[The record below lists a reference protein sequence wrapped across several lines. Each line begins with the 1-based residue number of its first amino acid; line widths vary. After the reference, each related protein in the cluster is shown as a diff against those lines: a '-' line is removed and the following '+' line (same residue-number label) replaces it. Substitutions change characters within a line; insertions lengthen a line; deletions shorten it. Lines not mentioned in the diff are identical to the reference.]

1 MKNTLI
7 NSCNQL
13 KRDGILS
20 VADIEKCRKID
31 SSYGGLNKK
40 LEKKIFNENR
50 EDRLT
55 KLDNIHESI
64 GKVIESEF
72 DVLKKD
78 IKDIGETKKFRDV
91 IKDSKYN
98 NFGNLYALMR
108 MIMIETDKKI
118 LKRYENNENINY
130 DDILN
135 NYSKID
141 SNRKKMEDIGGSYDT
156 LMEVNESEYEKLN
169 KSSYTGY
176 LIGVIVLFMII
187 AGLIVYI
194 IKFMKI

>member
-40 LEKKIFNENR
+40 LGKKIFNENR

-55 KLDNIHESI
+55 KLDNIHEFI

-78 IKDIGETKKFRDV
+78 IKDIGETQKFRDV

-130 DDILN
+130 DVILN

-169 KSSYTGY
+169 KSSYTGC

>member
-1 MKNTLI
+1 MEDKLI

-13 KRDGILS
+13 KRDGILTIE
-20 VADIEKCRKID
+20 DIEKCRKID

-40 LEKKIFNENR
+40 LEKKVFNENR
-50 EDRLT
+50 VEDRLT
-55 KLDNIHESI
+55 KLDNIHEYI
-64 GKVIESEF
+64 REVIENEF
-72 DVLKKD
+72 VKFKQLNGAKLIPFINGKD
-78 IKDIGETKKFRDV
+78 K
-91 IKDSKYN
+91 
-98 NFGNLYALMR
+98 NFGNLYTLMR

-130 DDILN
+130 DDILH

-176 LIGVIVLFMII
+176 LIGIIVLFMII

>member
-1 MKNTLI
+1 MGDDYKTSLI

-20 VADIEKCRKID
+20 VADIKKCRKID

-50 EDRLT
+50 EYRLT

-64 GKVIESEF
+64 EKVIESEF
-72 DVLKKD
+72 NDLETN
-78 IKDIGETKKFRDV
+78 IGKTPLITFINKEE
-91 IKDSKYN
+91 N
-98 NFGNLYALMR
+98 NLGTLYALMR